1 MPKGSRAGKA
11 DGAPGESRRGGG
23 RGRRRGWALRAAAPR
38 TVCEEVQPAAATP
51 RPAAGR
57 RPRPWLERLEPGQTQ
72 PPTGQAGG
80 TGGRGQ
86 PHLSPV
92 PSRPCL
98 KHRASCPWTNVP
110 APAPARAYSS
120 RAAGRAERKEGFAGS
135 KSEPSFAGLAAA
147 EGRGAGGGA
156 RCAPEALRD
165 GDPGC
170 VHPQRPTHR

>member
-1 MPKGSRAGKA
+1 MRKCSQRLQRQDQPLG
-11 DGAPGESRRGGG
+11 GAHGPGWSVWSPG
-23 RGRRRGWALRAAAPR
+23 R
-38 TVCEEVQPAAATP
+38 
-51 RPAAGR
+51 
-57 RPRPWLERLEPGQTQ
+57 Q

-120 RAAGRAERKEGFAGS
+120 RPTGRAERKEG
-135 KSEPSFAGLAAA
+135 FAGLAAA